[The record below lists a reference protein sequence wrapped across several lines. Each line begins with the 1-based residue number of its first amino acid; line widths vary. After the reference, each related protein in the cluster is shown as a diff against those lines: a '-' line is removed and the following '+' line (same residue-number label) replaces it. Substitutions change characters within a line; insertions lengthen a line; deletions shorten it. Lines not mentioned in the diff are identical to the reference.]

1 MEGAGICHSTTGPT
15 HPTGY
20 YFILF
25 WLCSGISSL
34 KKIHQALKQCVFVCR
49 SSKEMGGPV
58 TGAAGPEAKG
68 TGGEAWGAVNKTP
81 ATAARAAG
89 LSGGV

>member
-1 MEGAGICHSTTGPT
+1 
-15 HPTGY
+15 
-20 YFILF
+20 
-25 WLCSGISSL
+25 
-34 KKIHQALKQCVFVCR
+34 
-49 SSKEMGGPV
+49 MGGPV

-68 TGGEAWGAVNKTP
+68 TEGEAWGAVNKTP